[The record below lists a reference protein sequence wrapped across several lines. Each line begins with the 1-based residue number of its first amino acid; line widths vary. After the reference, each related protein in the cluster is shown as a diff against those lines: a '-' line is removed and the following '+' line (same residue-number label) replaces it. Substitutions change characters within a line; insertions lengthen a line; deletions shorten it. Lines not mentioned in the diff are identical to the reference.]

1 MTKRTNRNKKKR
13 KTVKKGGGKAS
24 DFKIGQIVWKNYEDK
39 LHPDYNGKRGTV
51 RGINEDSNLVN
62 VTFDDSGGRSRFID
76 PKYLSLT
83 ELSDDTSSPEED
95 IYITEIKN
103 KPEPEPKT
111 NYIKIKSFVPTNP
124 INQEKSL
131 YDIITEN
138 N

>member
-1 MTKRTNRNKKKR
+1 MIKKTYKKKR
-13 KTVKKGGGKAS
+13 KNLKGGGKAS

-51 RGINEDSNLVN
+51 RGIKEDSNLVN
-62 VTFDDSGGRSRFID
+62 VTFDGSGGRSRFID

-95 IYITEIKN
+95 VYITEIKN
-103 KPEPEPKT
+103 KPKPET

-131 YDIITEN
+131 YILFIRK
-138 N
+138 